1 MYMQVCRVSSNINGI
16 FCLRT
21 DNHIV
26 DVSHSP
32 NFEHRTRPARY
43 IRDGRIQN
51 NASFLATPSCHPPR
65 PSPPFPH
72 APSLANP
79 ATTSTM
85 SRSARDFIRRADDD
99 GSAGCPPGS
108 VGCSTNPEEH
118 DLTPSQS
125 AALSMSM
132 SASLSAN
139 TSGASVPSTSDV
151 GYGYDPKAT
160 LGQQTLIGILAIIAL
175 LLIFTLGGVALIC
188 GCRGERCCKLRRQ
201 KNRSKPQVIHIDL
214 RQESF
219 STSSTPD
226 MKAEFP

>member
-1 MYMQVCRVSSNINGI
+1 M
-16 FCLRT
+16 
-21 DNHIV
+21 
-26 DVSHSP
+26 
-32 NFEHRTRPARY
+32 
-43 IRDGRIQN
+43 
-51 NASFLATPSCHPPR
+51 TPSCHPPR

-79 ATTSTM
+79 ATTSEM
-85 SRSARDFIRRADDD
+85 SWNAREFIPRADDD

-108 VGCSTNPEEH
+108 VGCSTNPDEH

-132 SASLSAN
+132 SLPAN
-139 TSGASVPSTSDV
+139 TSGASAPSASDV

-160 LGQQTLIGILAIIAL
+160 LGQQSLVGILAIIAL

-188 GCRGERCCKLRRQ
+188 GCRGERCCKLRRR

-219 STSSTPD
+219 SASSTPD